1 MISNIQTKQV
11 VNIADHKIIL
21 IQAVIEHLDSFQF
34 SIVVYSHLKCKS

>member
-11 VNIADHKIIL
+11 VNIADHKVIL

-34 SIVVYSHLKCKS
+34 SIVLRGHTMK